1 MMSHSSPT
9 NSPLK
14 GPLGRIWW
22 PAQNWIPEA
31 CPWSTC
37 SFVWTAFCWSGGRWF
52 HVRMNYLLW
61 TSIVNTGS
69 RMPKAGRIYFVI
81 HFKLYISSFTI
92 KSSEDDIYVNERKSE
107 IIILS
112 RFVVVSYIYR
122 PWSFLYMYQKFK
134 SHSTVINSWYS
145 CIWPKKIVLF
155 SWEQKFSF
163 VMSYMHNISRNIAT
177 FLLSLYFS
185 RHVFISN
192 MICLESE
199 YLYNSTCIVNAH

>member
-1 MMSHSSPT
+1 MMDSTELNTRSLS
-9 NSPLK
+9 LK
-14 GPLGRIWW
+14 YVFIRLDGILL
-22 PAQNWIPEA
+22 
-31 CPWSTC
+31 
-37 SFVWTAFCWSGGRWF
+37 VGGRCF

-61 TSIVNTGS
+61 ASIVNTGS

-81 HFKLYISSFTI
+81 HFKLYMSSLTI
-92 KSSEDDIYVNERKSE
+92 KSSEDDIYINERKSE

-112 RFVVVSYIYR
+112 RFVVVQLLHIYIDH
-122 PWSFLYMYQKFK
+122 WSFLSMYQKFK

-163 VMSYMHNISRNIAT
+163 VMSYMYMYVSRNIAT

-185 RHVFISN
+185 RHIYIHFQYDMFGIRVLI
-192 MICLESE
+192 
-199 YLYNSTCIVNAH
+199 

>member
-1 MMSHSSPT
+1 MMMSHSSPT

-112 RFVVVSYIYR
+112 RFVVVQLFHIYIDHDHFCTCIKNSNHIR
-122 PWSFLYMYQKFK
+122 PLLILGILAYDRRKLYCFHGNK
-134 SHSTVINSWYS
+134 N
-145 CIWPKKIVLF
+145 
-155 SWEQKFSF
+155 
-163 VMSYMHNISRNIAT
+163 
-177 FLLSLYFS
+177 FLLLC
-185 RHVFISN
+185 R
-192 MICLESE
+192 
-199 YLYNSTCIVNAH
+199 TCTILVEI